1 MATDIKVGLTSMT
14 DMSITLED
22 STGLTVTLSPVVTDS
37 GAAIGFNP
45 SQANLYKAVKAI
57 LHPGDQ
63 DTVAADDVNME
74 IDISGASAFTDLTGK
89 IAAAQ
94 IPDAIIADK
103 MIKQNAITDNKL
115 AKQTAHDVMKYDGA
129 GNANAGQVTNANI
142 ADDQVNEAK
151 LTTSV
156 RASLAKA
163 DAALARADAI
173 QPVDKLPAVIPAA
186 DTLLI
191 LRDPV
196 DGSDEG
202 VYVVKEHTGSYYE
215 GYVEDSI
222 DSVIAL
228 QCSLDHNPNGSVSEI
243 EWTVNGLH
251 IYLEFASSAFS
262 GEPPANL
269 YLEATHTDS
278 AGGTIGAGDALSST
292 DKTNSRVTLSRQASF
307 DRGGHYSYGQQ
318 LSGATF
324 LFWGSV
330 DAGYRLR
337 FQIYTDSGFSTALVT
352 SSGKY
357 YDLITDNKF
366 PRQTDLAR
374 LAQGDAAGG
383 DALIW
388 NETDQAWEPSN
399 YLGGTI
405 ANLLRITKDLHVI
418 KDWSKWVDA
427 DDTFGDLAQFQLVS
441 FDAIPPSEVTLTDAD
456 FDNKG
461 SDITIE
467 SDAHT
472 ETSVYIRIPI
482 ANVSKR
488 QNLRVVAEGEG
499 ITGGNGWIAVTGPTP
514 ETYAYYYVSSAG
526 NNRGD
531 RYHLQRFDD
540 DVFHTEFQGDLAFK
554 AAERLVPKGG
564 TTGQVLGKK
573 SGDDNDV
580 EWKDAGGAGSGD
592 QGVQGA
598 FYFRLYIAAASKPA
612 KPTAGGYDLDN
623 DSFTVTPNTWTIQVP
638 TVDESKSERLWAI
651 ESPIDPANDAGT
663 TVDLTAADRWGDVFP
678 VTGAIGPEGT
688 VQAGLAFDKVG
699 ETVTLV
705 ASPNVVEG
713 PEVSLLSDVIWL
725 SFNYNRSNLVSHFN
739 TLVPKSAFAG
749 VAAGSAYSLQL
760 QGGGGAFIS
769 LYESN
774 SKLTFGSLNSGY
786 TAGTVAIFNT
796 KGGNKGDK
804 GDPGAATDA
813 TARAAAAAAQATAT
827 AALPK
832 AGGTMTGKITL
843 DGAPTL
849 DLHAA
854 SKKYVDD
861 NAGSASATDQTARD
875 AAATAQTAADAA
887 KTVAD
892 AALPKAGGT
901 MTGALTLSGAPTA
914 NLHSA
919 TKKYVDDNAGGSD
932 VPNAPARAVLVDS
945 YILNVPKTS
954 STDTEAVWIDFD
966 SATIFPRNLDRA
978 SATAGQALIWDGNS
992 LRWQPGSVK
1001 AEGVGVDRILFSW
1014 AGNQFQINLAE
1025 AALTFKRFWVGV
1037 GTSYNLTDYVASDF
1051 VELRLLY
1058 ASRDGGVF
1066 DWWFESG
1073 KIPAISS
1080 GEILTFL
1087 GNADG
1092 DDITDAFNTIAF
1104 AASLAES
1111 GNVAAPADIATGKWL
1126 LQRGAPAAGELVLDQ
1141 LAELGEELADGVGKT
1156 LTDLADFPDVD
1167 AHKVGEIVA
1176 VEDDFYKLGITDE
1189 STANLYE
1196 GTVGRSAITLGN
1208 EHWRGISNSQSPNGF
1223 STDGGWTAN
1232 PSNALS
1238 LLMASNAA
1246 HIRFAVKRS
1255 VYEAAKGSDFV
1266 TTDKL
1271 AIKITFSDGD
1281 TDEAV
1286 CAYYNAYTRDTNYL
1300 EFQHQHATDNYNL
1313 YSEAAGNAISVEFFT
1328 VGSDGNA
1335 TTTPFL
1341 THLASTKHWLRWPPG
1356 GVADNSPAYN
1366 LAQANAAR
1374 LDALDAAVDGN
1385 AMPIHDI
1392 TYDNTTALTAPLA
1405 GDAGD
1410 FAVSK
1415 TYTDIQSTDLI
1426 VIDWKKA
1433 EHLNHHNEHVLP
1445 GSGSDAGRMYVSVSQ
1460 FDNTE
1465 WDGEILYA
1473 LEHAIQDNGSDD
1485 ELNSWIVA
1493 SIVWSSP
1500 NLTFGLHLQQGG
1512 TRTNRNLTAR
1522 PGFSVRLRVFR
1533 NTSPAAATSDNIH
1546 AKVLALTKQLGDL
1559 SIVTLT
1565 QAQYDAL
1572 TAKDDKTL
1580 YFVTAT

>member
-1 MATDIKVGLTSMT
+1 MAARSKTSLKARVPALLITGRRSTTAANMRALWGDALDSLAFLGEATFTGSVKGLDPTADEEFATKAYVDAATGTGDATLPVYPTAGQRDNKVAKFDGDTLQWELDADGRGSNVPDHPNKDTAAKQYNLNVATDG
-14 DMSITLED
+14 
-22 STGLTVTLSPVVTDS
+22 TVTWVEDT
-37 GAAIGFNP
+37 GAA
-45 SQANLYKAVKAI
+45 
-57 LHPGDQ
+57 
-63 DTVAADDVNME
+63 
-74 IDISGASAFTDLTGK
+74 AFSDLTGK

-94 IPDAIIADK
+94 IPDSIIADK
-103 MIKQNAITDNKL
+103 MIKANAITDDKL

-129 GNANAGQVTNANI
+129 GNPNAGQVTNANI

-173 QPVDKLPAVIPAA
+173 QPVDKLPSVIPAA

-278 AGGTIGAGDALSST
+278 AGGTIGAGDELSGT

-324 LFWGSV
+324 LFWGAV

-337 FQIYTDSGFSTALVT
+337 FQVYTDSGYSTALVT

-374 LAQGDAAGG
+374 LARGEAADG
-383 DALIW
+383 DALLW
-388 NETDQAWEPSN
+388 SDTDNAWGASN

-405 ANLLRITKDLHVI
+405 ANLLRITKDIHII

-427 DDTFGDLAQFQLVS
+427 DDTHGDLAQFQLVS
-441 FDAIPPSEVTLTDAD
+441 FDAVPPTEVTLTDAD

-482 ANVSKR
+482 ADVSKR

-514 ETYAYYYVSSAG
+514 ETYAYYYVSTAG
-526 NNRGD
+526 NNTGD

-573 SGDDNDV
+573 SGTDNDV
-580 EWKDAGGAGSGD
+580 EWKDAATGSASQGA
-592 QGVQGA
+592 QGA
-598 FYFRLYIAAASKPA
+598 FYLRLYLPSVMKPA
-612 KPTAGGYDLDN
+612 KPTAGEYDYDN
-623 DSFTVTPNTWTIQVP
+623 DTYSVTPSSWGITIP
-638 TVDESKSERLWAI
+638 TVDESKGERLWAI
-651 ESPIDPANDAGT
+651 ESPIDPRNDAGT
-663 TVDLTAADRWGDVFP
+663 TVDLTGSGRWGDVFP
-678 VTGAIGPEGT
+678 VTGAVGPEGT
-688 VQAGLAFDKVG
+688 IQAGLAFDKVG
-699 ETVTLV
+699 ETITLV

-713 PEVSLLSDVIWL
+713 PDVSLLSDVIWL

-739 TLVPKSAFAG
+739 TLVPKSVFAG
-749 VAAGSAYSLQL
+749 VAFGSAYPLQL

-786 TAGTVAIFNT
+786 TAGMVEIFNT

-804 GDPGAATDA
+804 GDPGTNTDA
-813 TARAAAAAAQATAT
+813 TARASAAAAQATAT

-843 DGAPTL
+843 DGAPSD

-854 SKKYVDD
+854 TKKYVDD
-861 NAGSASATDQTARD
+861 NAGASSATDQTARD

-901 MTGALTLSGAPTA
+901 MTGALTLSGAPTTD
-914 NLHSA
+914 LHSA
-919 TKKYVDDNAGGSD
+919 TKKYVDDNAGGSG
-932 VPNAPARAVLVDS
+932 
-945 YILNVPKTS
+945 I
-954 STDTEAVWIDFD
+954 
-966 SATIFPRNLDRA
+966 
-978 SATAGQALIWDGNS
+978 
-992 LRWQPGSVK
+992 
-1001 AEGVGVDRILFSW
+1001 
-1014 AGNQFQINLAE
+1014 
-1025 AALTFKRFWVGV
+1025 
-1037 GTSYNLTDYVASDF
+1037 
-1051 VELRLLY
+1051 
-1058 ASRDGGVF
+1058 
-1066 DWWFESG
+1066 
-1073 KIPAISS
+1073 
-1080 GEILTFL
+1080 
-1087 GNADG
+1087 
-1092 DDITDAFNTIAF
+1092 
-1104 AASLAES
+1104 
-1111 GNVAAPADIATGKWL
+1111 
-1126 LQRGAPAAGELVLDQ
+1126 
-1141 LAELGEELADGVGKT
+1141 T
-1156 LTDLADFPDVD
+1156 LTDLDDFPDVN
-1167 AHKVGEIVA
+1167 AYELANIVA
-1176 VEDDFYKLGITDE
+1176 VEDDFYRLGITDE

-1208 EHWRGISNSQSPNGF
+1208 EHWRGISNNQSPNGF

-1232 PSNALS
+1232 PNNAIS

-1246 HIRFAVKRS
+1246 HIRFAVKKS
-1255 VYEAAKGSDFV
+1255 EYETAKGSAFA

-1271 AIKITFSDGD
+1271 AVKIKFSDGD

-1286 CAYYNAYTRDTNYL
+1286 CAYYNAYTREVAYL

-1341 THLASTKHWLRWPPG
+1341 THAVGTRHWVLWSSDEFDGTRAFQLA
-1356 GVADNSPAYN
+1356 A
-1366 LAQANAAR
+1366 ANKAR

-1385 AMPIHDI
+1385 AMPIHDV
-1392 TYDNTTALTAPLA
+1392 TYDDTTALVAPLA
-1405 GDAGD
+1405 DDAGD
-1410 FAVSK
+1410 FAVST
-1415 TYTDIQSTDLI
+1415 TYNDVQRDDLL
-1426 VIDWKKA
+1426 VFDWTKA
-1433 EHLNHHNEHVLP
+1433 EHLNDHSEHVIP
-1445 GSGSDAGRMYVSVSQ
+1445 GSGSDSGRMYVNVSQ
-1460 FDNTE
+1460 FDNNE
-1465 WDGEILYA
+1465 WDGEFIYA
-1473 LEHAIQDNGSDD
+1473 LERALQDNGSPDT
-1485 ELNSWIVA
+1485 LNSWIVA
-1493 SIVWSSP
+1493 SVEWDSP

-1512 TRTNRNLTAR
+1512 VRANRNLKAR
-1522 PGFSVRLRVFR
+1522 PGFSLRMRVFR
-1533 NTSPAAATSDNIH
+1533 NTTPELATSDSLH
-1546 AKVLALTKQLGDL
+1546 ARVVAMNKQLAGL
-1559 SIVTLT
+1559 SLVTLT
-1565 QAQYDAL
+1565 QAEYDAL

-1580 YFVTAT
+1580 YFITAS